1 MTYEKFMEQVKE
13 QIMSFLPEEYANA
26 DVTIQEVSKNN
37 NQKFHAICIK
47 RPEAELFPM
56 FILKIIIGHMRMME
70 YGKYFDRYCPDIQK
84 KHGKQ

>member
-47 RPEAELFPM
+47 RQRTELFPM
-56 FILKIIIGHMRMME
+56 FILKIIIGHMRMM
-70 YGKYFDRYCPDIQK
+70 GIWKIF
-84 KHGKQ
+84 

>member
-47 RPEAELFPM
+47 RP
-56 FILKIIIGHMRMME
+56 
-70 YGKYFDRYCPDIQK
+70 
-84 KHGKQ
+84 

>member
-37 NQKFHAICIK
+37 NQKFHAINVQ
-47 RPEAELFPM
+47 RTELFPM
-56 FILKIIIGHMRMME
+56 FILKIIIGHMRMM
-70 YGKYFDRYCPDIQK
+70 GIWKIF
-84 KHGKQ
+84 